1 MSISQNFPNTRP
13 SLNLNFARSK
23 TLDPRITFTRS
34 QTGNGVTYVGEDGLI
49 KYASADE
56 PRFDHD
62 PETGECLG
70 LLIEEQRSNL
80 VTYSEEFDS
89 ANWTQVFL
97 DEQITA
103 NEAVAPNGLTVADK
117 VSSDSGVTAEFG
129 VGQAISVTANTP
141 HTISIFAKAADSNF
155 LYLRSYG
162 GTSNVFYTIIVDL
175 SSGTVTKTATGSST
189 TNVSNAVTA
198 YPNGWYRISITAT
211 HNHTYY
217 YLIAGPAPS
226 STATIGGSFGQVS
239 YLGAANQSI
248 YLWGAQLE
256 AGAFPT
262 SYIPTSGSTETR
274 SPDNVSMTGDNFLDW
289 YNPSEG
295 SIFASYSIIGSNSDN
310 TVVAINNTTQNEQID
325 SRWFVSGT
333 GYRVRVV
340 GVNQASYALG
350 DSPPLSN
357 KNYKT
362 SFGYKQ
368 NDFMMTIGGIQG
380 TLDDSGNLP
389 TLAQDLAQ
397 MELGKRANAGR
408 GNIRLSQLTY
418 YPVRLPN
425 STLQTLTK

>member
-23 TLDPRITFTRS
+23 TLDPRITFSRP
-34 QTGNGVTYVGEDGLI
+34 QAGNGVTYVDEDGLI

-70 LLIEEQRSNL
+70 LLIEESRQNLCVNSTSSSNWSNPNNL
-80 VTYSEEFDS
+80 TKSS
-89 ANWTQVFL
+89 SKT
-97 DEQITA
+97 ITA
-103 NEAVAPNGLTVADK
+103 PSGETDAYEWTETTDNGTHLNN
-117 VSSDSGVTAEFG
+117 G
-129 VGQAISVTANTP
+129 P
-141 HTISIFAKAADSNF
+141 TISI
-155 LYLRSYG
+155 
-162 GTSNVFYTIIVDL
+162 TSGNSYTISAFFKQVSGSGSGFALQWYKSGGGQAVKVTYLPSTDTTII
-175 SSGTVTKTATGSST
+175 SSSNGASDPTNINVTS
-189 TNVSNAVTA
+189 
-198 YPNGWYRISITAT
+198 YPNGWYRISFVAALAETSALSIVAAT
-211 HNHTYY
+211 N
-217 YLIAGPAPS
+217 S
-226 STATIGGSFGQVS
+226 SGNASYTGSTSNSFSFWGLQ
-239 YLGAANQSI
+239 YEAA
-248 YLWGAQLE
+248 
-256 AGAFPT
+256 AFPT
-262 SYIPTSGSTETR
+262 SYIPTSGSIATR
-274 SPDNVSMTGDNFLDW
+274 NPDNVSMTGDNFLDW

-310 TVVAINNTTQNEQID
+310 TVFAINNTTQNEQID

-389 TLAQDLAQ
+389 TLEQNLAQ